1 MNLCV
6 QKIPNHIVLMQLL
19 HFSHTFKWVFLWSL
33 IRFNIVYYRK
43 NLINPLLLK
52 HKKLL
57 KKSRVRETA
66 RMNVFSYFCDAS
78 CSVIAA
84 KVTLHECV
92 IWWMFW
98 VGGTFVIK
106 PVFLLP
112 FWYDSR
118 KLRQNEKVTS
128 SQIKSLCTLTKFT
141 SPRYTIP
148 VIFYMT
154 QKVEGLQR
162 QTMKIIIDLIS
173 WFCLTYKEG
182 CK

>member
-106 PVFLLP
+106 PVFLTSFLIWLKEITSKWKSHIKP
-112 FWYDSR
+112 DKIFMHPHQIHISSLHNSCHILHDAKSR
-118 KLRQNEKVTS
+118 GIATTNNENYHWS
-128 SQIKSLCTLTKFT
+128 NF
-141 SPRYTIP
+141 
-148 VIFYMT
+148 
-154 QKVEGLQR
+154 
-162 QTMKIIIDLIS
+162 LIL
-173 WFCLTYKEG
+173 FDI
-182 CK
+182 